1 MSPTKLIEFD
11 AGELSGPAERRRFL
25 STLAIAAGAAAL
37 APMILRGRGSE
48 LSAQHGGSHESV
60 CNNPELTGWD
70 EREALTDIQILN
82 FALVLEYLEATFYI
96 RADHR
101 GPFPGGATIESIDP
115 DGNGLPGGVPGLSR
129 VRPPK
134 PAIFKVDD
142 FVRTVRDHEITHVL
156 FLQNALGAA
165 AVDRNDFAFSFP
177 GAYNNAQTF
186 LSVAQTLEDVGVTA
200 YLGQVG
206 NIDDTGIL
214 AAAGSIAGVE
224 GEHAATFRYIR
235 NQFIT
240 PDNQAF
246 DTRRTSAEVLAAAG
260 PFITQAPTP
269 LLG

>member
-11 AGELSGPAERRRFL
+11 PRELSRPAERRRFL
-25 STLAIAAGAAAL
+25 STLAMAAGAVAL
-37 APMILRGRGSE
+37 APMILRGRGVGSD
-48 LSAQHGGSHESV
+48 LHAQGGGV
-60 CNNPELTGWD
+60 CNFPALTGWA
-70 EREALTDIQILN
+70 EREPLTDTQILN

-96 RADHR
+96 RADNQ
-101 GPFPGGATIESIDP
+101 GSLPGGATIASLDP
-115 DGNGLPGGVPGLSR
+115 DGGGLPGNVPGLSK

-165 AVDRNDFAFSFP
+165 ALDRNDFAFSFP
-177 GAYNNAQTF
+177 GAFNNAQTF

-206 NIDDTGIL
+206 NIDNTGIL

-240 PDNQAF
+240 PDNKAF
-246 DTRRTSAEVLAAAG
+246 DTRRDSAQVLAAAG
-260 PFITQAPTP
+260 GFITQAP
-269 LLG
+269 